1 MRMSEIDVK
10 LETDNGDVKPG
21 ARSRQN
27 EHAAV
32 KRTHIELSCT
42 HARDKISMQSWSS
55 NY

>member
-32 KRTHIELSCT
+32 KRTHIELACRSQT
-42 HARDKISMQSWSS
+42 DTYRAQLHACQR
-55 NY
+55 